1 MSGASPAKHLR
12 ALQRRVDW
20 LRTRV
25 KSVSYDATY
34 DKAEIAA
41 LEWAITSL
49 DRPHVTAHRVIE
61 GQQHAAKI

>member
-12 ALQRRVDW
+12 AIQRRIDW

-25 KSVSYDATY
+25 GAVAYNATY

-41 LEWAITSL
+41 LEWAIANL
-49 DRPHVTAHRVIE
+49 DRPHVAAHRISPPTPNP
-61 GQQHAAKI
+61 